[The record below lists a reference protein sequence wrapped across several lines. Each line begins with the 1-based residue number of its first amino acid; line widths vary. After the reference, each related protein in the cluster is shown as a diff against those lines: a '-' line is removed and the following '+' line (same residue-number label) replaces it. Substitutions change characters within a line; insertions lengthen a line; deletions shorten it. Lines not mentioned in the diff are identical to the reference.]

1 MKYSLILWAV
11 WYAYWIV
18 SAGRRVR
25 DTSES
30 TVQRE
35 SLAGRA
41 GYFTLLLAGLALI
54 FARRPI
60 FHLEQ
65 RLWPSSGVWLETGL
79 AIQTL
84 GLVLAIWARSI
95 LGKNWSGRIS
105 IGGNQELVVRGP
117 YRIVRHP
124 IYTGVLMAVLGTAI
138 ISGQLRAFLGL
149 MLVVI
154 GISIKILREERA
166 LRQHF
171 GEGYEEY
178 AKRVPGLVPGWPT
191 S

>member
-1 MKYSLILWAV
+1 MKFSLALWAV

-25 DTSES
+25 DTADS

-35 SLAGRA
+35 SVAGRA
-41 GYFTLLLAGLALI
+41 GYFALLLAGFALI
-54 FARRPI
+54 FTRRTVP
-60 FHLEQ
+60 HLEQ
-65 RLWPSSGVWLETGL
+65 QLWPSSARSL
-79 AIQTL
+79 AIGLTTQTV
-84 GLVLAIWARSI
+84 GLVLAIWARST

-117 YRIVRHP
+117 YRMVRHP
-124 IYTGVLMAVLGTAI
+124 IYTGGLIAVLGTAI
-138 ISGQLRAFLGL
+138 VSGQLRAFLGL
-149 MLVVI
+149 MLVVM

-178 AKRVPGLVPGWPT
+178 AKRVPGLIPGWPA

>member
-1 MKYSLILWAV
+1 MKFSLALWAV

-25 DTSES
+25 DTAES

-35 SLAGRA
+35 SVAGRA
-41 GYFTLLLAGLALI
+41 RYFVLLLAGFALI
-54 FARRPI
+54 FVRRPI
-60 FHLEQ
+60 PHLEQ
-65 RLWPSSGVWLETGL
+65 RLWPGTGMWL
-79 AIQTL
+79 AIGLTIQAL
-84 GLVLAIWARSI
+84 GLVLAIWARST

-105 IGGNQELVVRGP
+105 IGGNQELVIRGP
-117 YRIVRHP
+117 YQMVRHP
-124 IYTGVLMAVLGTAI
+124 IYTGGLMAVLGTAMV
-138 ISGQLRAFLGL
+138 SGQLRAFLGL
-149 MLVVI
+149 MLVAI

-178 AKRVPGLVPGWPT
+178 AKRVPGLIPGWPA